1 MGSNDVVMM
10 RAYSSGKITG
20 GLKITLASPPKYEL
34 LWCTHETEFVT
45 ELPTETVKI
54 WTLSMKRTSG
64 EAVRHVLL
72 YCNDVEVL
80 NVLVTSS
87 LCTAKSKSWHNDWV
101 DEDTVRIY
109 FFNGDNAS
117 FRPGK

>member
-1 MGSNDVVMM
+1 MVMM
-10 RAYSSGKITG
+10 RAYDSDWIAG
-20 GLKITLASPPKYEL
+20 GLKITLSSPPKYEL
-34 LWCTHETEFVT
+34 LDCSHETEFVT

-80 NVLVTSS
+80 NVLVTRN
-87 LCTAKSKSWHNDWV
+87 LCTAKPSGWRNGWRDG
-101 DEDTVRIY
+101 DTVRIY

-117 FRPGK
+117 YRPGK